1 MRYLV
6 TGANRGIGLE
16 FVRQLTARGDAVEVV
31 ARRPERSSLLLELA
45 QRFPSLVRI
54 HAADVTNDYN
64 VRALAK
70 ELEDVG
76 IDVLINN
83 AGVMGRLVPLA
94 EVDLEDVLH
103 TFAVNA
109 VSPLRVTRALLPSL
123 RRGTARRIVH
133 ITSKMGSI
141 DDNKSGGAYGY
152 RMSKTALNM
161 ASRSLATDLRG
172 EEMVSAVLH
181 PGWVKTDMGGPGA
194 MISAEESVQGLLRVI
209 DGLTLAHS
217 GRFFNY
223 TGEEIPW

>member
-16 FVRQLTARGDAVEVV
+16 FVRQLAARGDTVEAV
-31 ARRPERSSLLLELA
+31 ARRPERSPLLLELA
-45 QRFPSLVRI
+45 QRSPALVRL
-54 HAADVTNDYN
+54 HTADVTNDYN
-64 VRALAK
+64 VRALAG
-70 ELEDVG
+70 EFEGVG
-76 IDVLINN
+76 IDVLVNN
-83 AGVMGRLVPLA
+83 AGVMGRLAPLA
-94 EVDLEDVLH
+94 EIDLEDVMH

-109 VSPLRVTRALLPSL
+109 VSPLRLARALLPAL
-123 RRGTARRIVH
+123 RRGQARRIVH

-152 RMSKTALNM
+152 RMSKAALNM
-161 ASRSLATDLRG
+161 ASRSLANDLRG

-194 MISAEESVQGLLRVI
+194 MISTEESVRGLLRVM

-217 GRFFNY
+217 GRFFSY
-223 TGEEIPW
+223 AGEEVPW